1 MTKKNK
7 KQNNNLYLLGLVL
20 ILLVM
25 AYFILNTKKQINNT
39 NIYEE
44 IKLMKVPHR
53 G

>member
-25 AYFILNTKKQINNT
+25 TYFILNIKKNNT
-39 NIYEE
+39 NMYQE
-44 IKLMKVPHR
+44 IKLMKVPQR